1 MTPEDTAVKSARHRP
16 FEWMDGRASV
26 AILVHGYA
34 GSPDQFRTIA
44 ERLRSDGHDVA
55 ALLLPGHGAGSRAFG
70 HDWNEAWRS
79 HVETEVDRLRQGHN
93 RVVLIGHSLGG
104 LLCLEYAARHP
115 DNPIDAIVTLST
127 PLGVRLSFF
136 HIWFS
141 LEMLFTG
148 LDRGRPIARTYH
160 QGFGVRMDNPLSP
173 LAFLPPGLSFLKT
186 LRRVRKCLPQVR
198 VPVLIIQ
205 SDRDETVSRKSA
217 ERIAAFLGTPGRI
230 LRLQLSRHAWRTPE
244 EDAIVVDEISRLM
257 SGCFSADENPCKI
270 DAESSIIH
278 LEGS

>member
-1 MTPEDTAVKSARHRP
+1 MKSGDITGQPARHRP
-16 FEWMDGRASV
+16 FEWMDGRACC

-34 GSPDQFRTIA
+34 GSPDQFRTLA
-44 ERLRSDGHDVA
+44 GRLRSDGHDVA
-55 ALLLPGHGAGSRAFG
+55 ALLLPGHGSGSRAFG
-70 HDWNEAWRS
+70 RDWNEAWQE
-79 HVETEVDRLRQGHN
+79 HVESEIDRLRKGHE

-115 DNPIDAIVTLST
+115 DNPVDAIVTLST

-205 SDRDETVSRKSA
+205 SDRDETISRKSA
-217 ERIAAFLGTPGRI
+217 DRIAAGLGTPGRI
-230 LRLQLSRHAWRTPE
+230 LRLKQSRHAWRTPE
-244 EDAIVVDEISRLM
+244 EDAMVHDEISRLM
-257 SGCFSADENPCKI
+257 NA
-270 DAESSIIH
+270 
-278 LEGS
+278 